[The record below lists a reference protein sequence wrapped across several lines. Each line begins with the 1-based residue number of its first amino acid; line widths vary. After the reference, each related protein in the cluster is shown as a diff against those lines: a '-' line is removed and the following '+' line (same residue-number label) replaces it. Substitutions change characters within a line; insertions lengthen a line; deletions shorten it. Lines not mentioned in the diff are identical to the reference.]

1 MNDNEQKKAFLQ
13 NILNKLALFFPNQ
26 SPNYTLQSVE
36 EGLDMREIL
45 VKGEDVLPYLQTAFF
60 DDKIVEVE
68 LNGIPR
74 VYFSRIH
81 DHTPD
86 LEEVEEE
93 DELVLKEPDY
103 KSGDY
108 LKEMTRVISLPL
120 EPGMG
125 NMHIRNSEK
134 VLLRLFTSKYA
145 LELGAYFEEMIFV
158 RELPVLRISY
168 PVIGRMVPG
177 VRAFRA
183 KVPNTLNLLV
193 IVAGKTRTP
202 EMYCR
207 AVEVSADGMSFLIK
221 KEEQQFFTNGESRS
235 LQFVLDEISYTTVTG
250 IVRHVSKIRGKGGT
264 EFRCGVEFELTT
276 RALAA
281 SIETLVA
288 TIQRTH
294 LQELTLKSE
303 ELGID
308 LIR

>member
-1 MNDNEQKKAFLQ
+1 MNDDEQKKAFLQ
-13 NILNKLALFFPNQ
+13 NILKKLALFFPNQ

-36 EGLDMREIL
+36 EGLDAREIL
-45 VKGEDVLPYLQTAFF
+45 IKGEDILPSLQTAFF

-93 DELVLKEPDY
+93 GEIVLKEADY

-145 LELGAYFEEMIFV
+145 LELGAYFEEMILV
-158 RELPVLRISY
+158 RELPVLRLSY

-193 IVAGKTRTP
+193 IVAGKTATP
-202 EMYCR
+202 EMYCK

-221 KEEQQFFTNGESRS
+221 KDEQQYFSNGESRS
-235 LQFVLDEISYTTVTG
+235 LQFILDEISYSTVTG

-308 LIR
+308 LTR

>member
-1 MNDNEQKKAFLQ
+1 MNDNEQKKAYLQ
-13 NILNKLALFFPNQ
+13 NILNKLALFFPHH

-86 LEEVEEE
+86 LEEVEE
-93 DELVLKEPDY
+93 DGELVVKEPDY

-193 IVAGKTRTP
+193 IVAGKTKTP

>member
-1 MNDNEQKKAFLQ
+1 MTNDKEKKLFLQ
-13 NILNKLALFFPNQ
+13 NILNKLVLFFPDR
-26 SPNYTLQSVE
+26 SAYTLKSVE
-36 EGLDMREIL
+36 EGLEERDIL
-45 VKGEDVLPYLQTAFF
+45 VQGKDTLPYIQTAFF

-81 DHTPD
+81 DDTPE
-86 LEEVEEE
+86 LEEVEE
-93 DELVLKEPDY
+93 DGELILKEPDY

-108 LKEMTRVISLPL
+108 LKKMTHLISLPL

-125 NMHIRNSEK
+125 NIHIRNSQK

-145 LELGAYFEEMIFV
+145 VELGTFCEEMTLV
-158 RELPVLRISY
+158 RELPVLRLSY
-168 PVIGRMVPG
+168 PAIGRLVPG
-177 VRAFRA
+177 LRAFRV
-183 KVPNTLNLLV
+183 KVPATFNLLV
-193 IVAGKTRTP
+193 LVSGKMKLP
-202 EMYCR
+202 EMRCK
-207 AVEVSADGMSFLIK
+207 AVEISADGMSFLIQK
-221 KEEQQFFTNGESRS
+221 KEQQLFTMGEARV
-235 LQFVLDEISYTTVTG
+235 LQFVLDDLVYTRVTA

-264 EFRCGVEFELTT
+264 EFRCGVEFKLTT

-288 TIQRTH
+288 TIQRNH

-303 ELGID
+303 EFGID